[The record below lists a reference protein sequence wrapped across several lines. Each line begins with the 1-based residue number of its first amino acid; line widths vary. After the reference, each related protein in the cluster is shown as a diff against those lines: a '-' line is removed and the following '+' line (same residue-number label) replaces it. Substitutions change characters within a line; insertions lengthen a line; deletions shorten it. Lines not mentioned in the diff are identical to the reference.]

1 MINTVS
7 QVSYAAGHRSRNI
20 GLINII
26 ILIAASLIYIFSF
39 VVGRVVSFVVLNK
52 SRPVTNEKKQSF
64 ISMTLVM
71 MSALVGGM

>member
-39 VVGRVVSFVVLNK
+39 VVGRVVSFNCR
-52 SRPVTNEKKQSF
+52 SQ
-64 ISMTLVM
+64 
-71 MSALVGGM
+71 

>member
-20 GLINII
+20 GII

-52 SRPVTNEKKQSF
+52 SRLVTNEKKQKF

-71 MSALVGGM
+71 MSALVGGMC